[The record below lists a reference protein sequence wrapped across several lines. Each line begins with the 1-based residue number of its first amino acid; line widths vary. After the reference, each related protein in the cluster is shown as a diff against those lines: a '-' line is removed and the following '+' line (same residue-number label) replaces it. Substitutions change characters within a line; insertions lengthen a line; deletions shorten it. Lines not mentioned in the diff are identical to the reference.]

1 MMDSP
6 LSSACLNKLP
16 LSFADYRIHH
26 FSSEF
31 LFLHSINNFSL
42 FFFLPLSYVPTRLWG
57 FSGHVQTIVHSIVGR
72 VKCPW
77 PLGER
82 IYLSLEDSSTLTY
95 DLYRPVVE
103 HAAEDDITLAICP
116 GIGNTSESVY
126 IRTFVH
132 YAQCLGYRCAVL
144 NHIGA
149 LPSVQVTACRV
160 FTYGSTCDFEE
171 MVENLGKR
179 YPESSICL
187 VGFSLGGNIV
197 TKYMGD
203 EMVHKPS
210 SVIGGVSICQG
221 YNAVKGTNYLLSW
234 QNFRRFYLYVMTE
247 NMKGIIMR
255 HKQTLLSEEA
265 KLRHNLNE
273 RQIFEA
279 ATLPELDEAY
289 TRRVHNF
296 ESVNSLYK
304 WSSSVNYL
312 QTIDRPMVFIN
323 AKDDPIVPLD
333 LLEPIKAHASEY

>member
-16 LSFADYRIHH
+16 LSAADYRIHH

-42 FFFLPLSYVPTRLWG
+42 FFSLPLSYVPTRLWG

>member
-1 MMDSP
+1 MV
-6 LSSACLNKLP
+6 LSSVFDHFMIPKATQYLTHLSFLSRP
-16 LSFADYRIHH
+16 LSF
-26 FSSEF
+26 SQS
-31 LFLHSINNFSL
+31 
-42 FFFLPLSYVPTRLWG
+42 LSYIPTRLWG
-57 FSGHVQTIVHSIVGR
+57 FSGHVQTIVHSIIGR

-82 IYLSLEDSSTLTY
+82 IYLSLSDSSTLTY
-95 DLYRPVVE
+95 DLYRPI
-103 HAAEDDITLAICP
+103 AEDVHEDNVTLAICP

-149 LPSVQVTACRV
+149 LPSVQVTACRI

-171 MVENLGKR
+171 MVNNLMKR
-179 YPESSICL
+179 YPDTNICL

-203 EMVHKPS
+203 PEVPKPS

-221 YNAVKGTNYLLSW
+221 YNAVQGTNFLLSW

-247 NMKGIIMR
+247 NMKSIIMR
-255 HKQTLLSEEA
+255 HKQTLLSDEA
-265 KLRHNLNE
+265 KTRHNLNE

-296 ESVNSLYK
+296 DSVNHLYK

-323 AKDDPIVPLD
+323 AKDDPLVPAD
-333 LLEPIKAHASEY
+333 LLGPIKAHASE